1 MKTYRVVFML
11 FFFSA
16 PVFSDIVVFS
26 GVLRGCEYYYRTSDN
41 QGIRWKGNSKVIVI
55 ADVNL
60 FDDYVTQAYVYEY
73 WKEGRN
79 LEGMGYGWYNLE
91 MITDEISTKNSSAVC
106 SFNLYDD
113 ANIPGTLSVEGSVC
127 FVDIGFGSNDKREI
141 ARSLKGYIIDDV
153 PGDISGDKILG
164 MKSISLKLQLSWT
177 RMANNPASPMD
188 FEQSKDAV
196 FAYLNG
202 KGYTDWVFPEE

>member
-60 FDDYVTQAYVYEY
+60 FDDYVTQAYVYDY
-73 WKEGRN
+73 
-79 LEGMGYGWYNLE
+79 
-91 MITDEISTKNSSAVC
+91 STRK
-106 SFNLYDD
+106 
-113 ANIPGTLSVEGSVC
+113 GTNCCKGT
-127 FVDIGFGSNDKREI
+127 NRE
-141 ARSLKGYIIDDV
+141 
-153 PGDISGDKILG
+153 P
-164 MKSISLKLQLSWT
+164 
-177 RMANNPASPMD
+177 
-188 FEQSKDAV
+188 SK
-196 FAYLNG
+196 
-202 KGYTDWVFPEE
+202 